1 MMVAAL
7 NEVEDKAWPFVISVV
22 PPEANAE
29 FFERYF
35 VKMRAIAGREQQWV
49 HLVDIRQVVRLP
61 DAKVRNLLAE
71 NSKVLDPL
79 SKKYNLGTATLM
91 KSTLARGVLT
101 AIHWINPP
109 VYPWAVVGTPE
120 EGVEYLRG
128 CLLKAGLSV
137 PAQMSATLVELVAQR
152 VRRDAPQQAAR

>member
-1 MMVAAL
+1 MGAAL

-22 PPEANAE
+22 PPDASAE

-35 VKMRAIAGREQQWV
+35 VKLRALAGREQPWV
-49 HLVDIRQVVRLP
+49 HIVDIRQVVKLP

-71 NSKVLDPL
+71 NSKLLDPL

-91 KSTLARGVLT
+91 KSALARGVLT

-109 VYPWAVVGTPE
+109 VYPWAVVATPE

-128 CLLKAGLSV
+128 CLIKAGLPV
-137 PAQMSATLVELVAQR
+137 PAQMSATLVEIVAQR
-152 VRRDAPQQAAR
+152 VRKDVSQQAAP